1 MDVGAAEFLVAAA
14 AVLVGSIVQGSI
26 GVGLNIVAAPV
37 VALVVPE
44 ALPAT
49 LVLVAVPLA
58 ITTLAREHHALDRV
72 ALPWMLAGALPGT
85 ALGLLIIEVADISA
99 LTVIVAVTTLSG
111 VALSVLSPPVP
122 TTRMTSLVAGF
133 TSNVFGTATAV
144 GGPPVALLF
153 QHRTGPTARATL
165 GAFFATSA
173 ALSLVGYTAT
183 GEIDSDQVLFAL
195 ALAPLMVAGVWTSRH
210 FHIHVDRGWLRPA
223 VLTLSAVA
231 GLAALV
237 RGLT

>member
-1 MDVGAAEFLVAAA
+1 VDVGLVDFLVAAT
-14 AVLVGSIVQGSI
+14 AVLIGSVVQGSI
-26 GVGLNIVAAPV
+26 GVGLNIVAAPF

-58 ITTLAREHHALDRV
+58 ITTLVREHHALDRL

-85 ALGLLIIEVADISA
+85 ALGLLIIEVTDVNA
-99 LTVIVAVTTLSG
+99 LTVIVAATTLSG
-111 VALSVLSPPVP
+111 VVLSIVSPPVP
-122 TTRMTSLVAGF
+122 TTRMTSLAAGF

-173 ALSLVGYTAT
+173 ALSLVGYTAA
-183 GEIDSDQVLFAL
+183 GEITGDQVLFAL
-195 ALAPLMVAGVWTSRH
+195 ALAPLMVTGVWTSRH
-210 FHIHVDRGWLRPA
+210 FHVHVDRGWLRPA

>member
-1 MDVGAAEFLVAAA
+1 
-14 AVLVGSIVQGSI
+14 VGSIVQGSI
-26 GVGLNIVAAPV
+26 GVGLNIVAAPF

-85 ALGLLIIEVADISA
+85 ALGLLIVGVADVST

-111 VALSVLSPPVP
+111 VAVSVLSPPVP
-122 TTRMTSLVAGF
+122 TTRMTSLAAGF

-173 ALSLVGYTAT
+173 ALSLIGYTAA
-183 GEIDSDQVLFAL
+183 GEIDMDQVLFAL

-231 GLAALV
+231 GLDALV

>member
-1 MDVGAAEFLVAAA
+1 MDVGAGEFLVAAA

-26 GVGLNIVAAPV
+26 GVGLNIVAAPF

-85 ALGLLIIEVADISA
+85 ALGLIIVEVTDVSA

-111 VALSVLSPPVP
+111 VAVSVLSPPVP
-122 TTRMTSLVAGF
+122 TTRMTSLAAGF

-173 ALSLVGYTAT
+173 ALSIVGYTAT
-183 GEIDSDQVLFAL
+183 GEIDMDQVLFAL

>member
-1 MDVGAAEFLVAAA
+1 MDVGASELLVAAT
-14 AVLVGSIVQGSI
+14 AVLIGSVVQGSI
-26 GVGLNIVAAPV
+26 GVGLNIVAAPF

-58 ITTLAREHHALDRV
+58 ITTLVREHHALDRL

-85 ALGLLIIEVADISA
+85 AIGLLIVEVSDIST

-122 TTRMTSLVAGF
+122 TTRMTSLAAGF

-173 ALSLVGYTAT
+173 ALSLVGYTAA
-183 GEIDSDQVLFAL
+183 GEIDGDQVLFAL
-195 ALAPLMVAGVWTSRH
+195 VLAPVMVTGVWLSRH

-231 GLAALV
+231 GAAALG